1 MKQYLGWIP
10 PNAKRVLEFGCG
22 TGELGAMF
30 KSVQPQV
37 IYIGIE
43 TDSEYIKQASSKLD
57 LVIPMAEGEILSK
70 AIYELAPFDCV
81 IYHQASFGSGFG
93 MDVPLTT
100 NGQVLLFP
108 DSDNYTFPWR
118 LGKGSPKE
126 NWDLVTL
133 FSDPVCAF
141 MRMIIPNSFYKT
153 NPAVNVIEMDLGKM
167 LDKTALPQGYPY
179 VLIFQRFLSANIQS
193 AHSIYTR
200 LASYGG
206 LLIHEFDDWP
216 EKWQEKYIGTK
227 YYDFIGVHA
236 VQTTTKG
243 LGEYFRQFNPHVLV
257 FPNELCN
264 LPPQREFDKP
274 QNTVRIFYG
283 AVNRQEEWQSLMPA
297 IREAIRVY
305 GDKIYFNIVADAG
318 FYEALPTT
326 QKKYYGKDI
335 NGGIFVPYELYEDA
349 LHNSD
354 IALLPLLDTAFNR
367 MKSDL
372 KYIEAAGHGAAVLAA
387 PTVYEDTIEEDR
399 SGLIFRDIKDFQQK
413 LFMLIE
419 NRQLRLNL
427 ATAAY
432 AYVKHNRLM
441 CQHYE
446 ERLALLKE
454 LMDRRD
460 ELELERQKRVA
471 DLKLRIGMGAGL

>member
-30 KSVQPQV
+30 KSVQPQA
-37 IYIGIE
+37 IYIGVE

-81 IYHQASFGSGFG
+81 IYHQTGWGSSFG
-93 MDVPLTT
+93 MDIPLTA

-108 DSDNYTFPWR
+108 GCDNYTFPWR
-118 LGKGSPKE
+118 LGTVNTKE

-153 NPAVNVIEMDLGKM
+153 NPAVNVTEMDLGKM

-179 VLIFQRFLSANIQS
+179 VLIFQRFRSANIQS
-193 AHSIYTR
+193 AQSIYTR

-206 LLIHEFDDWP
+206 LLVHEFDDWP
-216 EKWQEKYIGTK
+216 EKWRDKYIGTR
-227 YYDFIGVHA
+227 YYDFVGVHA
-236 VQTTTKG
+236 VQTTTQG
-243 LGEYFRQFNPHVLV
+243 LGKYFRQFNPHVLV

-264 LPPQREFDKP
+264 LPLERKP
-274 QNTVRIFYG
+274 EPDGAVRIFYG

-305 GDKIYFNIVADAG
+305 GEKLYFNVVADAG

-335 NGGIFVPYELYEDA
+335 NGGIFVPYEIYEEA

-354 IALLPLLDTAFNR
+354 IALLPLLNTEFNQ

-372 KYIEAAGHGAAVLAA
+372 KYIEAAGHGVAVLAA
-387 PTVYEDTIEEDR
+387 PTVYKDTIEEDKT
-399 SGLIFRDIKDFQQK
+399 GLIFRDIKDFQQK

-427 ATAAY
+427 ASAAY
-432 AYVKHNRLM
+432 EYVKHNRLM

-454 LMDRRD
+454 LLDRRA
-460 ELELERQKRVA
+460 ELETERQKRVA
-471 DLKLRIGMGAGL
+471 DLNKLGNGARK